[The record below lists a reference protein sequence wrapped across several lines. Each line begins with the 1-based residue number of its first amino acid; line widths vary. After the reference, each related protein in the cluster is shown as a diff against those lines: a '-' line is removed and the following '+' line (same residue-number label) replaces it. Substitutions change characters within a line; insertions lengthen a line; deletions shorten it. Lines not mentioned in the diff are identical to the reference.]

1 MKKERKVEMLNLTKS
16 LNIEMNDYKLLDVA
30 LTHTSYAHESKSHP
44 KPIHNERLE
53 FLGDSVLSL
62 IVTTYMY
69 KNYPK
74 MNEGSLTKLRAY
86 LVCEDS
92 LATYSKKIGIGKYLK
107 LGKGEVISGGRE
119 RESILADAF
128 EAVLGAYYI
137 DQGLDKATEYLLNM
151 MIDELKQVAEVGV
164 WKDYKTRLQ
173 EIVQKEGSVEIVYEL
188 QSEHGPDHEKL
199 FDTAVLVNGE
209 LLGTGTGKS
218 KKEAEQNAAQLAID
232 SIEKK

>member
-1 MKKERKVEMLNLTKS
+1 MKKERKAEMLSLAKS
-16 LNIEMNDYKLLDVA
+16 LNIKMNNYNLLDIA
-30 LTHTSYAHESKSHP
+30 LTHTSYAHESKLHP

-74 MNEGSLTKLRAY
+74 MNEGNLTKLRAY

-92 LATYSKKIGIGKYLK
+92 LAKYSKKIGIGKYLK
-107 LGKGEVISGGRE
+107 LGKGEIISGGRE

-128 EAVLGAYYI
+128 EAVLGSYYI
-137 DQGLDKATEYLLNM
+137 DQGLEKATEYLLNM
-151 MIDELKQVAEVGV
+151 MIDELKKVAEVGV

-173 EIVQKEGSVEIVYEL
+173 EIVQKEGSVEITYEL
-188 QSEHGPDHEKL
+188 QGEHGPDHEKM
-199 FDTAVLVNGE
+199 FDTAVFVNGK
-209 LLGTGTGKS
+209 LLGRGTGKS
-218 KKEAEQNAAQLAID
+218 KKEAEQNAAQLAIE
-232 SIEKK
+232 SIENN

>member
-16 LNIEMNDYKLLDVA
+16 LNIEMHDYSLLDVA
-30 LTHTSYAHESKSHP
+30 LTHTSYAHESKL
-44 KPIHNERLE
+44 KPRPLHNERLE

-69 KNYPK
+69 TNYPK
-74 MNEGSLTKLRAY
+74 MNEGNLTKVRAY

-92 LATYSKKIGIGKYLK
+92 LAKYSKKIGIGKYLK
-107 LGKGEVISGGRE
+107 LGKGEIISGGRE
-119 RESILADAF
+119 RNSILADAF
-128 EAVLGAYYI
+128 EAVLGSYYI
-137 DQGLDKATEYLLNM
+137 DQGLEKATQYLLGM

-173 EIVQKEGSVEIVYEL
+173 ELVQKEGSVEVVYEL
-188 QSEHGPDHEKL
+188 QGEHGPDHEKL

-209 LLGTGTGKS
+209 ILGTGMGKS
-218 KKEAEQNAAQLAID
+218 KKEAEQNAAQLAIEV
-232 SIEKK
+232 IEKK